1 MTGTLSSLSNFF
13 HHVMYPRVER
23 FQKEVR
29 GVSRRIPGA
38 TAGSWFL
45 VLKHL
50 PADRREDSHVPQ
62 LKCKKKKRKR
72 KSNSCGED
80 VKRKKLFHER
90 L

>member
-1 MTGTLSSLSNFF
+1 M
-13 HHVMYPRVER
+13 
-23 FQKEVR
+23 KEVR